1 MGVVKVALL
10 SSNFPPEI
18 HAGTEMVVVALA
30 HALSRLGLEPVVVTS
45 SEKVHSGEDL
55 RREVYEGIPVAR
67 VWKHLDEWDQ
77 HRLDRPRLTS
87 IVERVLADE
96 KPDVLHVHSFSQ
108 LGAGITQSA
117 RRMGIGTVMTFHDV
131 WVTCP
136 RFFRVP
142 PPGHGIVCPR
152 GDEREVCV
160 HCCNLELRHPDI
172 ALVRRAVHGRDAS
185 VRREV
190 EAAQQLTAPTM
201 TAARMV
207 QENLPCPRPIE
218 VVGHGLLRPL
228 PATERAT
235 SPQPTERLRIGTYGN
250 IVEPKGV
257 LELVQ
262 SVAGI
267 DCELHLAGAFLD
279 PAFERT
285 VRDLCT
291 ELGVELHYHGAYH
304 PGIPHPALRLHLA
317 VFPSKC
323 QETYGLVV
331 DEALARGVPAV
342 VSDNGAL
349 VERAAHG
356 GVVVSSLPNLRAT
369 LHHVAGDRERLAQ
382 LRASVPVDLGS
393 IDGAARRYVELYES
407 TRSPR

>member
-1 MGVVKVALL
+1 MKVALL

-18 HAGTEMVVVALA
+18 HAGTEMVVVALG
-30 HALSRLGLEPVVVTS
+30 HALQRLGIEPVVITS
-45 SEKVHSGEDL
+45 SEKVHSGSDL
-55 RREVYEGIPVAR
+55 QREVYEGMDVVR

-96 KPDVLHVHSFSQ
+96 RPDVLHVHSFSQ

-117 RRMGIGTVMTFHDV
+117 RRHSIGTVMTFHDV

-142 PPGHGIVCPR
+142 PPGHGIECPR
-152 GDEREVCV
+152 GAEREVCV
-160 HCCNLELRHPDI
+160 RCCNLELHHPDL

-190 EAAQQLTAPTM
+190 EAAQELTAPTQ

-207 QENLPCPRPIE
+207 QENLPCPRPIA
-218 VVGHGLLRPL
+218 VVPHGLLRPL
-228 PATERAT
+228 PATERALAL
-235 SPQPTERLRIGTYGN
+235 QPGERLRIGTYGN
-250 IVEPKGV
+250 LVEPKGV
-257 LELVQ
+257 LELVAAA
-262 SVAGI
+262 AGL

-279 PAFERT
+279 PGFERT
-285 VRDLCT
+285 VRGLCVQ
-291 ELGVELHYHGAYH
+291 LGVDLHYHGAYS
-304 PGIPHPALRLHLA
+304 PAMPHPALRLHLA

-342 VSDNGAL
+342 VSDQGAL
-349 VERAAHG
+349 VERGAHG
-356 GVVVSSLPNLRAT
+356 GVVVSSLPNLRLT
-369 LHHVAGDRERLAQ
+369 LHDVGRSPERLAA
-382 LRASVPVDLGS
+382 LRSSVPADLGS
-393 IDGAARRYVELYES
+393 IDGAAQRYVELYEKA
-407 TRSPR
+407 RSAR